1 MLLITSNNAMREDT
15 LRKIIEPQFLLNAYS
30 SGYFP
35 MAESKESVILW
46 HSPDPRAII
55 PLNKIKMPRSVKQ
68 SIKKEGF
75 EFRIDTAFRQVIE
88 ACSQRDDTWISQE
101 IIDSYTILHSFGYA
115 HSVETYKDGLLVG
128 GLYGVALG
136 GAFFG
141 ESMFNSVSNASKAAF
156 YHLANHLIETGFIL
170 LDTQYINEFTESLGA
185 VEIPKEHYLR
195 ILREAVKFP
204 VRF

>member
-1 MLLITSNNAMREDT
+1 MREDA
-15 LRKIIEPQFLLNAYS
+15 LRTIIEPQFLLNAYA

-55 PLNKIKMPRSVKQ
+55 PLDKIKMPRSVRQ

-75 EFRIDTAFRQVIE
+75 KFRIDTAFRQVIE

-101 IIDSYTILHSFGYA
+101 IIDSYVILHSAGYA
-115 HSVETYKDGLLVG
+115 HSVETYKGDSLVG

-141 ESMFNSVSNASKAAF
+141 ESMFTSVSNASKAAF
-156 YHLANHLIETGFIL
+156 YHLTNHLIENGFIL
-170 LDTQYINEFTESLGA
+170 LDTQFINEFTESLGA
-185 VEIPKEHYLR
+185 VEIPKVQYLN
-195 ILREAVKFP
+195 ILKIAVKLP
-204 VRF
+204 VMF

>member
-1 MLLITSNNAMREDT
+1 MREDA
-15 LRKIIEPQFLLNAYS
+15 LRTIIEPQFLLNAYS

-35 MAESKESVILW
+35 MAESRESVILW

-55 PLNKIKMPRSVKQ
+55 PLDKIKMPRSVKQ
-68 SIKKEGF
+68 SIKKKNF

-88 ACSQRDDTWISQE
+88 ACSQREDTWISQE
-101 IIDSYTILHSFGYA
+101 IIDSYVILHSAGYA
-115 HSVETYKDGLLVG
+115 HSVETYKDGILVG

-141 ESMFNSVSNASKAAF
+141 ESMFTTVSNSSKAAF
-156 YHLANHLIETGFIL
+156 YHLANHLIKKRFIL
-170 LDTQYINEFTESLGA
+170 LDTQFINEFTESLGA

-195 ILREAVKFP
+195 ILKEAIKLN

>member
-1 MLLITSNNAMREDT
+1 MREDA
-15 LRKIIEPQFLLNAYS
+15 LRTIIEPQFLINAYA

-55 PLNKIKMPRSVKQ
+55 PLAQIKMPRSVRQ

-75 EFRIDTAFRQVIE
+75 EIRIDTAFRKVIE

-101 IIDSYTILHSFGYA
+101 IIDSYVILHSAGYA
-115 HSVETYKDGLLVG
+115 HSVETYIDGKLVG

-141 ESMFNSVSNASKAAF
+141 ESMFTTVSDASKAAF
-156 YHLANHLIETGFIL
+156 YHLANYLIENGFIL
-170 LDTQYINEFTESLGA
+170 LDTQFINEFTESLGA
-185 VEIPKEHYLR
+185 VEIPKAQYLN
-195 ILREAVKFP
+195 ILKVAVKLP
-204 VRF
+204 VKF

>member
-1 MLLITSNNAMREDT
+1 MREDT
-15 LRKIIEPQFLLNAYS
+15 QRTIIEPQYLLNAYA

-55 PLNKIKMPRSVKQ
+55 PLDRIKMPRSVRQ

-75 EFRIDTAFRQVIE
+75 EFRIDTTFRQVIE

-115 HSVETYKDGLLVG
+115 HSVETYKEGSLVG
-128 GLYGVALG
+128 GLYGVVLG

-141 ESMFNSVSNASKAAF
+141 ESMFSIVSNSSKAAF
-156 YHLANHLIETGFIL
+156 YHLAEHLIENGFIL
-170 LDTQYINEFTESLGA
+170 LDTQFINEFTESLGA
-185 VEIPKEHYLR
+185 VEIPKVQYLN
-195 ILREAVKFP
+195 ILKIAVKLP

>member
-1 MLLITSNNAMREDT
+1 MRDDAIRT
-15 LRKIIEPQFLLNAYS
+15 IIEPQYLLNAYA

-35 MAESKESVILW
+35 MAESKDSIILW

-55 PLNKIKMPRSVKQ
+55 PLAQIKMPRSLRQ
-68 SIKKEGF
+68 SIKKEEF

-115 HSVETYKDGLLVG
+115 HSVETFKEGNLVG

-141 ESMFNSVSNASKAAF
+141 ESMFSTVSNASKAAF
-156 YHLANHLIETGFIL
+156 YHLAEHIIEHGFIL
-170 LDTQYINEFTESLGA
+170 LDTQFINEFTESLGA
-185 VEIPKEHYLR
+185 VEIPKVQYLN
-195 ILREAVKFP
+195 ILKVAVNLL